1 MTKSGR
7 PRHDTNEALD
17 FERVASELVRSVRGN
32 ASRARVSRRGGYR
45 SNSVSRWEAGTAFPT
60 AARFLSL
67 LNELEPE
74 RPPYVE
80 RFFVRRPAVF
90 ETLDPTSPAGVAAF
104 LRELRGK
111 TPIVA
116 IARDSGFNRYS
127 VSRWLEG
134 QAEPRLPEFL
144 CLVET
149 LSRRLLDFIACVSDP
164 RRVNSVVRAWE
175 RLELARSLAYDL
187 PWSHAVLR
195 ALELD
200 SGARQH
206 QKAWLA
212 ERLGIGVAEVSAA
225 LRALVASGQV
235 QRSGGRYRI
244 ERILNVDTSRE
255 RTRAQGLK
263 IAWTRTAFE
272 RMQAGAPGA
281 YGYTLFA
288 VSRADLARLRELH
301 LEYVRAMQ
309 YLIGES
315 SPGECVGLYCAQLLD
330 LAAKDN
336 VFGA

>member
-1 MTKSGR
+1 MRG
-7 PRHDTNEALD
+7 DT
-17 FERVASELVRSVRGN
+17 
-32 ASRARVSRRGGYR
+32 SRARLSRRGGYR
-45 SNSVSRWEAGTAFPT
+45 SNSVSRWEAGTAFPS
-60 AARFLSL
+60 ASRFLAFVKK
-67 LNELEPE
+67 LEPE
-74 RPPYVE
+74 RARYVD
-80 RFFVRRPAVF
+80 RFFARPPAVF
-90 ETLDPTSPAGVAAF
+90 DALEPTSPAGVAAF

-111 TPIVA
+111 TPILA

-127 VSRWLEG
+127 VSRWLKG

-164 RRVNSVVRAWE
+164 RRVASIVREWE
-175 RLELARSLAYDL
+175 RLELARSLAYDM

-200 SGARQH
+200 GRSRQH

-235 QRSGGRYRI
+235 EKSGGRYRI
-244 ERILNVDTSRE
+244 ERILNVDTSRD
-255 RTRAQGLK
+255 RTRAHALK
-263 IAWTRTAFE
+263 IAWTRTALE

-288 VSRADLARLRELH
+288 VSRTDMLRLRELH

-315 SPGECVGLYCAQLLD
+315 SSGECVGLYCAELMD

-336 VFGA
+336 VFGS